1 MTRATIGT
9 VILKALIVWF
19 VMMVLAILNGITRN
33 SLYEPRIGEQAAHVV
48 SSITLCVLIVAL
60 AWITNPWVAPGT
72 TRAAFGV
79 GLLWLSL
86 TVAFE
91 FLAGHYAF
99 GHSWGKLLA
108 DYDLTRGRVWI
119 LVLVTTF
126 LAPALAERLRG
137 P

>member
-1 MTRATIGT
+1 MKRATMGT

-19 VMMVLAILNGITRN
+19 VMMVLAVLNGIVRN
-33 SLYEPRIGEQAAHVV
+33 SLYEPYIGEQPAHVV
-48 SSITLCVLIVAL
+48 STITLCALIMAL
-60 AWITNPWVAPGT
+60 AWVTSPWIAPGT

-91 FLAGHYAF
+91 FLAGHYIF

-108 DYDLTRGRVWI
+108 DYDLTPGRVWI
-119 LVLVTTF
+119 LVLVTTL
-126 LAPALAERLRG
+126 LAPALTERLRRQ
-137 P
+137 